1 MDVRVLMLRPFAV
14 HKNIQTFVLSNCVCD
29 MPSTL
34 RTVSYMFKGHVSP
47 TYVAICCQMI
57 EYQRMVTISVREYK
71 SGMTTES
78 LEKHRVT
85 IILLV

>member
-1 MDVRVLMLRPFAV
+1 
-14 HKNIQTFVLSNCVCD
+14 
-29 MPSTL
+29 
-34 RTVSYMFKGHVSP
+34 MFKGHESP

-57 EYQRMVTISVREYK
+57 EYQRMITISVRVIFRKYK

-85 IILLV
+85 IILLA